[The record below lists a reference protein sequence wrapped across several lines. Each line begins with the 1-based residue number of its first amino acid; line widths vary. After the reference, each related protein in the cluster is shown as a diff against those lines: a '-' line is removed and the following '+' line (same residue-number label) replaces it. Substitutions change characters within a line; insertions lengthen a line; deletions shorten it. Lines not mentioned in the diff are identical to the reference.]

1 MHHHQSSCPGEAIN
15 KIPAEGG
22 GARAFTRTR
31 VRIELAVM
39 KICLA
44 GEASTAFLFRT
55 SILPS
60 NSDTWISRVCVSITA
75 GLA

>member
-1 MHHHQSSCPGEAIN
+1 
-15 KIPAEGG
+15 
-22 GARAFTRTR
+22 
-31 VRIELAVM
+31 M

-44 GEASTAFLFRT
+44 GEASIAFLFRT

-75 GLA
+75 GLV